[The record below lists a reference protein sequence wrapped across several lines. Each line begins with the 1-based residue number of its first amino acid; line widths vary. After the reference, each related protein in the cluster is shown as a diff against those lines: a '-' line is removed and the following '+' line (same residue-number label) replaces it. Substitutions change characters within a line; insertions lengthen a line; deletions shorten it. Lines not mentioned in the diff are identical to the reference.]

1 MRVALNTHTGEW
13 LATDAAATHEVPD
26 DEFYKVVAAHAA
38 LNAIEDRWQR
48 ECRLVGDDPLDAI
61 LTLVEHGGEKA
72 DSLVPAATVEIEPEP
87 VQRQNIPR
95 NCTINRGGYHLPL
108 RYGQL
113 DDTATTRNVMAWC
126 KCGFIFEKVKC
137 PHPHQ
142 SPNIDRAGNVRCAWC
157 NGIIIGN
164 TGAEEITT
172 QNVQGKD
179 PRNVDIDRWKG
190 DVG

>member
-95 NCTINRGGYHLPL
+95 NCTINRGGYHL
-108 RYGQL
+108 
-113 DDTATTRNVMAWC
+113 
-126 KCGFIFEKVKC
+126 EKVKC